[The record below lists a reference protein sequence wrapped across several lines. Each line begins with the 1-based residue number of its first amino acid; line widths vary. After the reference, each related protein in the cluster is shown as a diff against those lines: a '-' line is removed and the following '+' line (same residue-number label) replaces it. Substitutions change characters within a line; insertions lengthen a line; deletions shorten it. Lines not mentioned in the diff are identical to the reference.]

1 MAKTFRFELVTPE
14 KAQGAFEAEFA
25 AIPAH
30 EGEMG
35 VLPGHESY
43 LAMLKPGE
51 VRVTVPGGG
60 VRRYAVSGGF
70 AEVTPKGVDL
80 FAETAEMADEIDAE
94 RARAALERSKAELA
108 RKTLDPM
115 TLAQAEA
122 AFQRAAIRL
131 KVAELARR
139 PGRKPSR

>member
-14 KAQGAFEAEFA
+14 KAQGGFDAEFA
-25 AIPAH
+25 ALPAH

-35 VLPGHESY
+35 VLPGHEPY
-43 LAMLKPGE
+43 LAMLRPGE
-51 VRVTVPGGG
+51 VRVTVPGGEI
-60 VRRYAVSGGF
+60 RRYAVSGGF

-80 FAETAEMADEIDAE
+80 FAETAEMAGEIDAE

-108 RKTLDPM
+108 RKTLDPL

-122 AFQRAAIRL
+122 AFQRASIRL
-131 KVAELARR
+131 KVAEIARR
-139 PGRKPSR
+139 HGRKQVK